1 MDLSARE
8 MRHISSTH
16 GFDGR
21 VKAAVK
27 PILEEAAT
35 AAYRGETSITYTKG
49 GFGGQHDSGGLWN
62 PTVFQQAIIDYLKAL
77 EYGAGIVYIYHDDRG
92 ETLTTTALEVRW

>member
-1 MDLSARE
+1 MALSARE

-21 VKAAVK
+21 VKAAVE
-27 PILEEAAT
+27 PILEEAAA

-49 GFGGQHDSGGLWN
+49 GFGGQHNGGGLWN
-62 PTVFQQAIIDYLKAL
+62 PTTFQQAVIDYLKAL
-77 EYGAGIVYIYHDDRG
+77 GYRAGIVYRHHYDRG
-92 ETLTTTALEVRW
+92 ETWTTTALEVGW

>member
-1 MDLSARE
+1 MVLSAHE

-27 PILEEAAT
+27 PILEEAAE
-35 AAYRGETSITYTKG
+35 AACMGETFIIYEEG
-49 GFGGQHDSGGLWN
+49 GFSRPCNDGVLWN
-62 PTVFQQAIIDYLKAL
+62 PTVFQQAIINYLKVL
-77 EYGAGIVYIYHDDRG
+77 GYRTSIVYRWHDDQK
-92 ETLTTTALEVRW
+92 EVWTSSALEVGW

>member
-8 MRHISSTH
+8 MRHISNVNS
-16 GFDGR
+16 FDGR

-27 PILEEAAT
+27 PILEKAAEAAHE
-35 AAYRGETSITYTKG
+35 GETFIIYEEG
-49 GFGGQHDSGGLWN
+49 GFSRRDDGVLWN